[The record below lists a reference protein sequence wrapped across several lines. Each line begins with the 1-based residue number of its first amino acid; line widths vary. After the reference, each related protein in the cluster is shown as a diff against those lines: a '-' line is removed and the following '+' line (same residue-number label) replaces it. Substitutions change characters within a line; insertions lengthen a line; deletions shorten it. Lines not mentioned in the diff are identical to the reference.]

1 MNATFWLCPEMP
13 FESNKESTAFRF
25 RTVTVSI
32 KYMLKMYEIQTCL
45 LPDFLA
51 CSLKCKGTQVFTFLK
66 KPCSLK

>member
-51 CSLKCKGTQVFTFLK
+51 CSLKC
-66 KPCSLK
+66 